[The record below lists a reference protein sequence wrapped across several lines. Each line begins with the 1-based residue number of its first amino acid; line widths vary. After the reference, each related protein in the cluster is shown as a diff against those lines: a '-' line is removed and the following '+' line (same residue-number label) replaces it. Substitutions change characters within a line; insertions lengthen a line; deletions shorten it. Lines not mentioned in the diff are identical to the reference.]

1 MTFFNSL
8 IAAAA
13 DDWRDYCQHPFV
25 EQLGQGTLSQDS
37 FRHYLVQDYIFLKH
51 FSRAWSLAVYKA
63 STLEDM
69 RSATTTLDAL
79 LNHEMTLHVAYGEK
93 FGLSLDDMENAS
105 ESTANLAYTRYTLDC
120 ALSGDELD
128 LHVALA
134 PCVIGYGEIGKRL
147 AQNYADQLESN
158 PYRDWI
164 EMYSGDEYLSVVT
177 DAIERLNRL
186 AEIRSTEARFPQ
198 LVSIFSKATQL
209 ESAFWQMGLDISG
222 LSDVLDAWR
231 KNTRHCCLQLFPTE
245 SSDKVHR
252 DRTFCLCFIS

>member
-1 MTFFNSL
+1 MNTTTTTTFFESL
-8 IAAAA
+8 LAATTE
-13 DDWRDYCQHPFV
+13 DWHDYCHHPFV
-25 EQLGQGTLSQDS
+25 EQLGQGTLAESS
-37 FRHYLVQDYIFLKH
+37 FRHYLIQDYIFLKH

-79 LNHEMTLHVAYGEK
+79 LNHEMKLHVAYGEK
-93 FGLSLDDMENAS
+93 FGLSQADMENAS

-120 ALSGDELD
+120 ALAGDELD

-147 AQNYADQLESN
+147 ATDYADALAAN

-164 EMYSGDEYLSVVT
+164 EMYSGDEYLGVVN

-186 AEIRSTEARFPQ
+186 AVRRSTEARFPE
-198 LVSIFSKATQL
+198 LVATFAKATRL
-209 ESAFWQMGLDISG
+209 ESAFWQMGLDIS
-222 LSDVLDAWR
+222 
-231 KNTRHCCLQLFPTE
+231 
-245 SSDKVHR
+245 
-252 DRTFCLCFIS
+252 